1 MSVSVFGTSLGG
13 EQGPRGAK
21 GEQGEKGDRG
31 ETGQK
36 GDKGD
41 KGDTGV
47 RRRFTLH
54 DFTLDSTSIQTFGVT
69 RITVYGT
76 CKRVGST
83 TGAGMVRLLYGHGVP
98 SMTIFLQRQ
107 SETYNFSQSV
117 IQFNMSGAQTVGIIT
132 SLNLQDFKISCE
144 EI

>member
-1 MSVSVFGTSLGG
+1 M
-13 EQGPRGAK
+13 Q
-21 GEQGEKGDRG
+21 
-31 ETGQK
+31 
-36 GDKGD
+36 
-41 KGDTGV
+41 
-47 RRRFTLH
+47 RRFTLH
-54 DFTLDSTSIQTFGVT
+54 DFTLDSTSIQTFGTT

-98 SMTIFLQRQ
+98 LMTIFLQRQ

-117 IQFNMSGAQTVGIIT
+117 IQFNMSGPQTVGIIT
-132 SLNLQDFKISCE
+132 SLNLHGLKISCE